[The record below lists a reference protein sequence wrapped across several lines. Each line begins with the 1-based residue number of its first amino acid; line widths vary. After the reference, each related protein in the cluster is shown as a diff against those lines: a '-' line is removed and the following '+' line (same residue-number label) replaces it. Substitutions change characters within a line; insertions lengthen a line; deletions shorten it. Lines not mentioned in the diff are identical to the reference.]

1 MNKINKGKN
10 KVLFIMHM
18 PPPVHGAAMMG
29 QYIHDSKLINESFEC
44 RYINPSASASVD
56 EVGKIGVKKML
67 RTIKVVWKIFKTC
80 IVWRPDLVYL
90 TPTNYGRWYSGSLYL
105 NIAYVLALK
114 LTARKIVY
122 HMHNKG
128 VESSLKVQPSLKV
141 YYKWMYKNVK
151 VILLAK
157 ALYHELRD
165 FVSEKDLYICPNG
178 IPSNISV
185 SSSQKCKLQK
195 KVPCLLFLSNLIESK
210 GVLVLLDALK
220 KLKDCGEN
228 FVCNFVGGESVDI
241 DTAIFENEVA
251 QRNLSDKVFYLGRK
265 YNQDKEAVYEEA
277 DIFVFPTFYPGECF
291 PLVLLEAMQ
300 HRLPCVSTTEGGI
313 SEIIDEGKTGFVVER
328 ENVDALVDKLRVLIH
343 NPELRLKMGNAGF
356 EKFQKNLT
364 LSCFEINLTKILSEI
379 CQQEKY

>member
-1 MNKINKGKN
+1 
-10 KVLFIMHM
+10 
-18 PPPVHGAAMMG
+18 
-29 QYIHDSKLINESFEC
+29 
-44 RYINPSASASVD
+44 
-56 EVGKIGVKKML
+56 
-67 RTIKVVWKIFKTC
+67 
-80 IVWRPDLVYL
+80 
-90 TPTNYGRWYSGSLYL
+90 
-105 NIAYVLALK
+105 
-114 LTARKIVY
+114 
-122 HMHNKG
+122 
-128 VESSLKVQPSLKV
+128 
-141 YYKWMYKNVK
+141 MYKNVK

-228 FVCNFVGGESVDI
+228 FVCNFVGGESADKSI
-241 DTAIFENEVA
+241 IINESPERIAVS
-251 QRNLSDKVFYLGRK
+251 QDGEVWVGTSGVGLFK

-328 ENVDALVDKLRVLIH
+328 EHVDALVDKLRVLIH

-364 LSCFEINLTKILSEI
+364 LSCFEINLTKILSKI